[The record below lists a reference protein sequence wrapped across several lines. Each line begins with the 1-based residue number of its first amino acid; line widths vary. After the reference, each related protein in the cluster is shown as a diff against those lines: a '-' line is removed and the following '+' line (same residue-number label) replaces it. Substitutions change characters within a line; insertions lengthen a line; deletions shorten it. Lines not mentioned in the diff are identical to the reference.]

1 MKKFGLV
8 LLAVVLALGVLGVG
22 YAMWYEDL
30 YIEGT
35 VYTGEV
41 YGYWTACY
49 CFDPGLDPNPDGS
62 NKGKDVGSTTCT
74 IDPTDPRIL
83 YITVQNGY
91 PCYWNDCEVEYTIGG
106 TVPVHVE
113 DIIIEPLNY
122 TPASGYMADDGDLW
136 VSVVD
141 GIGLQLHPGDRDQS
155 HQRDRDRAVFG
166 HAQRPYRRA
175 WLVRPGGDRDVDH
188 VAMTKGGRGRGR
200 AGQPGQ
206 VQRRNVNRGGH
217 GQMGGQ

>member
-1 MKKFGLV
+1 MKKFGLL
-8 LLAVVLALGVLGVG
+8 LLAVVLALGTLGVG

-106 TVPVHVE
+106 TVPVHIE

-122 TPASGYMADDGDLW
+122 DPASGYMADDGDLW

-141 GIGLQLHPGDRDQS
+141 GIGLQLHPGDS
-155 HQRDRDRAVFG
+155 TAMSFKWQRGHCRNSKAGGSSSWAAARAL
-166 HAQRPYRRA
+166 R
-175 WLVRPGGDRDVDH
+175 
-188 VAMTKGGRGRGR
+188 KG
-200 AGQPGQ
+200 
-206 VQRRNVNRGGH
+206 
-217 GQMGGQ
+217 